1 MQVDFSLF
9 FFFSFFLF
17 FLSFCFQVLGESL
30 YLSGKYLAYEEKLAS
45 FISQMESLSLEN
57 ALLQDKV
64 TSLESE
70 AKEIQECL
78 KALEKDI
85 STKKAFSRLKDKKIE
100 EVLAKISKASAEA
113 VEKFKDSDEYS
124 NKLCDYYV
132 EGFDIFRKYL
142 ARHHPE
148 LDFSKLDME
157 KVEKEILV
165 DHPFK
170 AIVENEDVMEEA
182 TAKALADPSPSNFP

>member
-1 MQVDFSLF
+1 M
-9 FFFSFFLF
+9 
-17 FLSFCFQVLGESL
+17 LGESL

-157 KVEKEILV
+157 KVEKEILA

-170 AIVENEDVMEEA
+170 AIAENEDVMEEA